1 MRYGTEQVLL
11 IELGFVNFDFGFDF
25 RFDVVLFPQSIIFGG
40 MKVEGILCIRLGCFF
55 PVRLSIDHQFF

>member
-11 IELGFVNFDFGFDF
+11 IELGFVNLDFDFDFGF

-55 PVRLSIDHQFF
+55 PVR